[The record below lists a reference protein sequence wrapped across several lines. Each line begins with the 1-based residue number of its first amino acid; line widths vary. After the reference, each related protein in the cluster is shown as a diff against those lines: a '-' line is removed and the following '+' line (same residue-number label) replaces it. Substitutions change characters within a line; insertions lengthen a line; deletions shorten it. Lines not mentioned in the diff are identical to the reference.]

1 MPLNSSQKTLFSL
14 KILVPMIF
22 VIILFIA
29 GISAGVITFK
39 PAEKSIKGEVTAT
52 VELDFGD
59 GSSFSK
65 TITLVNAT
73 VYDFINN
80 LKEVELKSTYWEQF
94 DSYIIDSIEY
104 QGKKYESDTSHY
116 WSFYVNGQMAME
128 GANKI
133 YVNNN
138 DLIEWKYESF

>member
-1 MPLNSSQKTLFSL
+1 
-14 KILVPMIF
+14 MIF

-39 PAEKSIKGEVTAT
+39 PAEKLAKGEVTAT
-52 VELDFGD
+52 VEFDFGD
-59 GSSFSK
+59 GASYSK

-73 VYDFINN
+73 TYDFLNN
-80 LKEVELKSTYWEQF
+80 IKEIEVKSTYWEQF
-94 DSYIIDSIEY
+94 DSYIIDSITY
-104 QGKKYESDTSHY
+104 QGIKYESDTSHY
-116 WSFYVNGQMAME
+116 WGFYVNGQMAME